1 MEGGVVKI
9 AVIGDDNVGKTS
21 LIIASATESF
31 PERPPPLL
39 PPTRLPPETVPEQL
53 QIIVRFQLTP
63 AFTAVGTAEAKHC
76 HAGDR
81 HLLTA

>member
-1 MEGGVVKI
+1 MVKI

-53 QIIVRFQLTP
+53 QIIVRFQLTLLSYLK
-63 AFTAVGTAEAKHC
+63 AQLMQGHC

-81 HLLTA
+81 HVLTA